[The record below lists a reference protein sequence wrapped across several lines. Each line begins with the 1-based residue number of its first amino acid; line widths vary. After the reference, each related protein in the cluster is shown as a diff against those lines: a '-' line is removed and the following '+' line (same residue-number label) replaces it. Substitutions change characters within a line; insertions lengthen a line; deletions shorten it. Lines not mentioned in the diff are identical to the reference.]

1 MLKKVGVKILAMIF
15 LPLCFI
21 SCVMISL
28 FINNS
33 RTSHLKLYEEK
44 LVTIASAL
52 NTTYNDA
59 IDGDW
64 KVIDEKV
71 YKGDRLID
79 NSVIDSLSKSDI
91 DISIF
96 IEDTRYLTTIRD
108 SNGVRQ
114 IGTKASSEVVN
125 EVYRKGNRFVKDN
138 VEIAGVPYL
147 ACYLPLTNTDGTIV
161 GMFFVGE
168 KRQIITDSI
177 YVVNSNIF
185 TVCIVLI
192 VIAVII
198 SIFTSRPLIKVIT
211 GISSEITRMSD
222 GDLSVSFALPKINEQ
237 DELGVL
243 VRSVQNLAKSLIDI
257 ISDIKQ
263 RSDILYDSSV
273 KLSDISESNLRSVD
287 GISSAIDDVA
297 KGAEEQATDITT
309 TLHKMQEL
317 TDTLNKVLAQVENQS
332 GVVSELK
339 SFSESTKAIME
350 ELTRVN
356 ESSKT
361 SVMDMVSQTEGTVSS
376 MHEIDKI
383 LRSIQDIATQT
394 NLLSLNASIEAARA
408 GESGKGFAVVANE
421 VKNLADECADASKEI
436 SNILKSLTTEVKKSG
451 VLASE
456 LEISTNSQLR
466 TLEDANIS
474 VNKIIDGISM
484 VFDSTNRINSEISGL
499 SSVEQDICS
508 TIENLSAISEQNAA
522 SSSETASS
530 SSDLMASCRFI
541 EDISVYIRSASE
553 GLKSDVG
560 IFKQ

>member
-1 MLKKVGVKILAMIF
+1 
-15 LPLCFI
+15 
-21 SCVMISL
+21 
-28 FINNS
+28 
-33 RTSHLKLYEEK
+33 
-44 LVTIASAL
+44 
-52 NTTYNDA
+52 
-59 IDGDW
+59 
-64 KVIDEKV
+64 
-71 YKGDRLID
+71 
-79 NSVIDSLSKSDI
+79 
-91 DISIF
+91 
-96 IEDTRYLTTIRD
+96 
-108 SNGVRQ
+108 
-114 IGTKASSEVVN
+114 
-125 EVYRKGNRFVKDN
+125 
-138 VEIAGVPYL
+138 
-147 ACYLPLTNTDGTIV
+147 
-161 GMFFVGE
+161 
-168 KRQIITDSI
+168 
-177 YVVNSNIF
+177 
-185 TVCIVLI
+185 
-192 VIAVII
+192 
-198 SIFTSRPLIKVIT
+198 
-211 GISSEITRMSD
+211 
-222 GDLSVSFALPKINEQ
+222 
-237 DELGVL
+237 
-243 VRSVQNLAKSLIDI
+243 
-257 ISDIKQ
+257 
-263 RSDILYDSSV
+263 
-273 KLSDISESNLRSVD
+273 
-287 GISSAIDDVA
+287 
-297 KGAEEQATDITT
+297 
-309 TLHKMQEL
+309 
-317 TDTLNKVLAQVENQS
+317 
-332 GVVSELK
+332 
-339 SFSESTKAIME
+339 ME

-474 VNKIIDGISM
+474 VNKILDGISM
-484 VFDSTNRINSEISGL
+484 VFDSTNQINSEISGL

-541 EDISVYIRSASE
+541 EDISVYIKSASE